1 MKKLNFRHKNIH
13 IHDKFDLSILESVSR
28 WHRFAL
34 IESLKIMI
42 SPLKSMCYLGAKV
55 ESENK

>member
-42 SPLKSMCYLGAKV
+42 SPLNSMCYLGAKV
-55 ESENK
+55 E